1 MSALQEGNLQW
12 SKGGK
17 YNHTR
22 FENRRWILRW
32 LLENIGF
39 RVLAKLDRVEGLDN
53 FPEQGPAILMINHI
67 AFIDG
72 IVVIG
77 SVPRNIVPMAKVE
90 AYSYPFLGIFP
101 RIWEVIPVHRGEI
114 DRKALEMALEVLDAG
129 EVILISPEGTR
140 GPCLKRGKEGVAY
153 LGVRSG
159 ASIIPVAIEG
169 TEGFPSVS
177 PKRWRQPGAVIRLG
191 RPFKFKSTSSPP
203 ERDELRQMTDE
214 AMYVLAAML
223 PEGRRGAYSD
233 LSKATMD
240 KIEFLNLSRINQNI
254 P

>member
-1 MSALQEGNLQW
+1 MSVLKEGNLQW
-12 SKGGK
+12 GKGGN
-17 YNHTR
+17 YDHTR
-22 FENRRWILRW
+22 LESRRRILRW
-32 LLENIGF
+32 LLENIGL

-90 AYSYPFLGIFP
+90 VYSYPFWGIFP

-114 DRKALEMALEVLDAG
+114 DRKALDMALEVLDAG

-140 GPCLKRGKEGVAY
+140 GPYLKQGKEGVAY
-153 LGVRSG
+153 LGVHSG

-169 TEGFPSVS
+169 TMGFPSLS
-177 PKRWRQPGAVIRLG
+177 PKRWRQSGAVIRLG
-191 RPFKFKSTSSPP
+191 KPFKFKSTSNPP

-223 PEGRRGAYSD
+223 PEARRGVYSD
-233 LSKATMD
+233 LSKATTD
-240 KIEFLNLSRINQNI
+240 TIEFLSF
-254 P
+254 